1 MNSINNKFAK
11 GFNNLFDL
19 SILNVFILLSL
30 IIIIMLMYFKYNRIE
45 LFEETDIFSTIINN
59 YISKKQ
65 LNNEFQQALNERQT
79 TIQTLANNIK
89 NIFS

>member
-79 TIQTLANNIK
+79 TIQTIANNIK

>member
-79 TIQTLANNIK
+79 IIQTLANNIK

>member
-11 GFNNLFDL
+11 GFNNLFNL

-30 IIIIMLMYFKYNRIE
+30 IIIIMLMYFKYNKIE

>member
-1 MNSINNKFAK
+1 
-11 GFNNLFDL
+11 
-19 SILNVFILLSL
+19 
-30 IIIIMLMYFKYNRIE
+30 MLMYFKYNRIE

-79 TIQTLANNIK
+79 TIQTIANNIK
-89 NIFS
+89 IIFS

>member
-11 GFNNLFDL
+11 GFNNLFNL

-79 TIQTLANNIK
+79 TIQTIANNIK
-89 NIFS
+89 IIFS

>member
-1 MNSINNKFAK
+1 
-11 GFNNLFDL
+11 
-19 SILNVFILLSL
+19 
-30 IIIIMLMYFKYNRIE
+30 MYFKYNRIE

-79 TIQTLANNIK
+79 TIQTIANNIK
-89 NIFS
+89 IIFS